1 MADADVG
8 ATSFS
13 EPLDLVRLS
22 LDEVVFVKL
31 RGDREL
37 KGRLHAYDSHCN
49 LVLGDVEETIYIVEE
64 DESEQ
69 EIIKTI
75 KKQEEMLFVRGTFDR
90 INSPR
95 DFALLANMSA
105 RRRLSCPDIA
115 SISIM
120 NIARLWNL
128 KELYDLTICGS
139 EEVCDA
145 PGTARKRGTRTDPSN
160 PATRVLRFGDYK
172 SGGIWIYL

>member
-1 MADADVG
+1 MRLLLLGQWKQLPCPTVFVRTIIDSPALNLPAVTMADADAGG
-8 ATSFS
+8 AASFS

-64 DESEQ
+64 DDNEQ

-75 KKQEEMLFVRGTFDR
+75 KKQEEMLFVRGDSVVL
-90 INSPR
+90 ISPQ
-95 DFALLANMSA
+95 S
-105 RRRLSCPDIA
+105 
-115 SISIM
+115 
-120 NIARLWNL
+120 
-128 KELYDLTICGS
+128 
-139 EEVCDA
+139 
-145 PGTARKRGTRTDPSN
+145 PS
-160 PATRVLRFGDYK
+160 
-172 SGGIWIYL
+172 